1 MVRKTLLTFSN
12 KNNNKLKLRLD
23 ADHLPYPHFSGGKT
37 LEQVGGRYTSP
48 PKKVVNKKGNW
59 SRGREARKGITI
71 KLKVMG
77 EVFRE
82 SAQLGLSKTPVRGN
96 PFQKKGN
103 HCCNDTELIE

>member
-1 MVRKTLLTFSN
+1 MRITFLTHIFRVE
-12 KNNNKLKLRLD
+12 KLNEK
-23 ADHLPYPHFSGGKT
+23 
-37 LEQVGGRYTSP
+37 VGGRYTSP

-59 SRGREARKGITI
+59 SRGREARKGI

>member
-1 MVRKTLLTFSN
+1 MRVTFLTHIFRVE
-12 KNNNKLKLRLD
+12 KNQRTGRRSL
-23 ADHLPYPHFSGGKT
+23 HLAS
-37 LEQVGGRYTSP
+37 
-48 PKKVVNKKGNW
+48 KKVVNKKGNW
-59 SRGREARKGITI
+59 SRGREARKGI

>member
-1 MVRKTLLTFSN
+1 MRITFLTHIFRVE
-12 KNNNKLKLRLD
+12 KLN
-23 ADHLPYPHFSGGKT
+23 
-37 LEQVGGRYTSP
+37 EQVGGHYLAS
-48 PKKVVNKKGNW
+48 KKVVNKKGNW
-59 SRGREARKGITI
+59 SRGREARKGI